1 MCNNKINY
9 VECPEAIHM
18 YIVIKLPGLG
28 GAGSAV
34 QAGLSLRLQVTG
46 YNHLLGLAI

>member
-18 YIVIKLPGLG
+18 YIVSCQGLG
-28 GAGSAV
+28 VLAV
-34 QAGLSLRLQVTG
+34 QCKQGC
-46 YNHLLGLAI
+46 H